1 MSQLKVIENIFR
13 DVLDNSKLAISEDS
27 TPLTFEGWDS
37 IANVNILV
45 AIEGEFRIKF
55 NVDEIQSIQSVG
67 DYINLVNRKM
77 SAKG

>member
-27 TPLTFEGWDS
+27 TPLTVEGWDS